1 MRHSCLNELKFI
13 TVTQQYTWGGRFA
26 RNVATFLTY
35 GTGRHS
41 CISRTPVSES
51 FTQWSLRYEPGV
63 LGWASCPVLPYHW
76 LVPHWFDR
84 FIINHRNKL
93 GWWVCVTTVANI
105 LNYIFKTST
114 NCKIWREPICR
125 VTLLWLFVNVWSVVY
140 RKISHTFVFLIDI
153 MDIIYIKS
161 CLVLLAGTLL
171 RHE

>member
-1 MRHSCLNELKFI
+1 MSQWVKIYHCDPTIYLRWAFCPKWWPLSLHMGQAAIAVYQELQF
-13 TVTQQYTWGGRFA
+13 QR
-26 RNVATFLTY
+26 
-35 GTGRHS
+35 
-41 CISRTPVSES
+41 VSPK
-51 FTQWSLRYEPGV
+51 WSLRYEPGV

-153 MDIIYIKS
+153 MDIIYMKS